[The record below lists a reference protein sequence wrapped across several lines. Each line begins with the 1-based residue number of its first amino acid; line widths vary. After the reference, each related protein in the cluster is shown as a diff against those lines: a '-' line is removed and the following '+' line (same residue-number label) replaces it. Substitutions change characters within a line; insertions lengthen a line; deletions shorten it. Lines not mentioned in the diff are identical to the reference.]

1 MIGGLLTGA
10 LGLGAWLATD
20 DLGTLAVMGSG
31 YGTLQHAVS
40 AAGDAMGPSILVLAI
55 VALGKMVTTSLTI
68 GSGGSGGVFGPAM
81 VIGGTL
87 GALVGSVF
95 HQWIPDVVPNVG
107 PFTIVG
113 MAGFF
118 AGAANTPISTL
129 IMVGDMTGNYS
140 LLLPSMLVVSMA
152 LFIAHRWTIYPE
164 QVGSRVESPAHR
176 GEFMIDVLEDL
187 RVQGVYSQDREVH
200 RVRPETPL
208 REIMELITKTSQHYF
223 PVVDAED
230 RLVGIFSLNDLREVL
245 YDVELAGLVVA
256 QDLSPER
263 VLWVTPEDTLHRA
276 LGLVT
281 LQNIDEIPVVSSET
295 EKRLLGMLSR
305 RDIIAAYHQRVV
317 GAGEPA

>member
-1 MIGGLLTGA
+1 
-10 LGLGAWLATD
+10 
-20 DLGTLAVMGSG
+20 
-31 YGTLQHAVS
+31 
-40 AAGDAMGPSILVLAI
+40 
-55 VALGKMVTTSLTI
+55 
-68 GSGGSGGVFGPAM
+68 
-81 VIGGTL
+81 
-87 GALVGSVF
+87 
-95 HQWIPDVVPNVG
+95 
-107 PFTIVG
+107 
-113 MAGFF
+113 
-118 AGAANTPISTL
+118 
-129 IMVGDMTGNYS
+129 MVGDMTGNYS